1 MIGRR
6 AASSTKTGSSSRG
19 VVGRFLVFRN
29 VLKAWALLV
38 GACVVFALIGWAL
51 GGYRLLSIFVFCG
64 ALLAG
69 ALYWYADRV
78 TLGLVR
84 ARELPV
90 GEAPG
95 LHSTV
100 ERLAAVAGVAKPK
113 LFLMDDGLPR
123 ALATGRGPRASSLGI
138 STGLL
143 SAMSPAELEAVL
155 AHELAHVRHRDVVVQ
170 SAVVVVA
177 ATLLE
182 LSRIG
187 GWFQRALLFLLGP
200 LASAFVHLMLSAKR
214 EYLADAT
221 AAVLCDSPH
230 PLADALVRL
239 DQTSELVSFAGSPAT
254 EPLYT
259 INPFLEEGLA
269 ALFVTHP
276 PVGERVRRLRE
287 LDPDWREKLRA
298 A

>member
-1 MIGRR
+1 VF
-6 AASSTKTGSSSRG
+6 SR
-19 VVGRFLVFRN
+19 LLIIRN
-29 VLKAWALLV
+29 VLKAWALLA
-38 GACVVFALIGWAL
+38 GACAVFGLIGWAL

-78 TLGLVR
+78 ALGLVR

-90 GEAPG
+90 GQSPA

-100 ERLAAVAGVAKPK
+100 ERLAAVVGVSKPR
-113 LFLMDDGLPR
+113 LYLMDDGLPR
-123 ALATGRGPRASSLGI
+123 ALAVGRGPRGSTLAVSS
-138 STGLL
+138 GLL
-143 SAMSPAELEAVL
+143 SAATPAELEAVL
-155 AHELAHVRHRDVVVQ
+155 AHELAHVRNRDVVVQ
-170 SAVVVVA
+170 TSVVVLA

-182 LSRIG
+182 LSRVG
-187 GWFQRALLFLLGP
+187 GWFSRALLFFLGP
-200 LASAFVHLMLSAKR
+200 LASAFVHLMLSPRR
-214 EYLADAT
+214 EFLADAS
-221 AAVLCDSPH
+221 AAAICDSPH
-230 PLADALVRL
+230 PMADALVRL
-239 DQTSELVSFAGSPAT
+239 DQASELVSFTGSPAT

-259 INPFLEEGLA
+259 INPFMEVGLG

-287 LDPDWREKLRA
+287 FDPDWREKLRA

>member
-1 MIGRR
+1 VGGR
-6 AASSTKTGSSSRG
+6 
-19 VVGRFLVFRN
+19 LLIIRN
-29 VLKAWALLV
+29 VFKAWALLL
-38 GACVVFALIGWAL
+38 GACAVLGLIGWAL

-64 ALLAG
+64 VLLAG

-78 TLGLVR
+78 ALGLVG

-90 GEAPG
+90 GQAPG
-95 LHSTV
+95 FHSTI
-100 ERLAAVAGVAKPK
+100 ERLAARTGVMKPR
-113 LFLMDDGLPR
+113 LYLIDDGLPR
-123 ALATGRGPRASSLGI
+123 ALAVGRGPRGSALAVSS
-138 STGLL
+138 GLL
-143 SAMSPAELEAVL
+143 SAASPAELEAVL

-170 SAVVVVA
+170 TSVVVLA

-187 GWFQRALLFLLGP
+187 GWFQRVLLWFLGP
-200 LASAFVHLMLSAKR
+200 LASAFVHLLLSPKR
-214 EYLADAT
+214 EFLADR
-221 AAVLCDSPH
+221 AAAAICDSPH
-230 PLADALVRL
+230 PMADALVRL
-239 DQTSELVSFAGSPAT
+239 DQAAELVSFTGSPAT

-259 INPFLEEGLA
+259 INPFLEVGLA

>member
-1 MIGRR
+1 MF
-6 AASSTKTGSSSRG
+6 SRLLI
-19 VVGRFLVFRN
+19 VRN

-38 GACVVFALIGWAL
+38 GACGVFALIGWGL

-69 ALYWYADRV
+69 ALYWYSDRV
-78 TLGLVR
+78 ALGLVG
-84 ARELPV
+84 ARELPI
-90 GEAPG
+90 GQSPA

-100 ERLAAVAGVAKPK
+100 ERLAAVAGVAKPR
-113 LFLMDDGLPR
+113 LYLMDDGLPR
-123 ALATGRGPRASSLGI
+123 ALAVGRGPRGSTVAVSS
-138 STGLL
+138 GLL
-143 SAMSPAELEAVL
+143 SAATPAELEAVL
-155 AHELAHVRHRDVVVQ
+155 AHELAHVRNRDVVVQ
-170 SAVVVVA
+170 TSVVVLA

-182 LSRIG
+182 LSRVG
-187 GWFQRALLFLLGP
+187 GWFSRVLLFFLGP
-200 LASAFVHLMLSAKR
+200 LASAFVHLMLSPKR
-214 EYLADAT
+214 EFVADG
-221 AAVLCDSPH
+221 AAAAICSSPH
-230 PLADALVRL
+230 PMADALVRL
-239 DQTSELVSFAGSPAT
+239 DQASELVSFAGSPAT

-259 INPFLEEGLA
+259 INPFMEVGLA